1 MRLEEFFDV
10 VLCIGT
16 EWRVVE
22 VMKDELECSVS
33 IHLEYCGEAVPYD
46 FAPARRWRHLDML
59 QYKSYIHARLPRF
72 KSADGKVVTAS
83 VPWANKHE
91 RHTYLFEGLVIE
103 VLLATFN
110 QSKTASLLRC
120 SFDVVNRIIHLASE
134 RGMERRKKVDETLE
148 HLSID
153 EKSFRKGHNYVTIL
167 SDPVQGR
174 ILDVVEDRTKNAC
187 KRLIQGTL
195 SQKQRLNVKTI
206 SMDMWKAFLTTAHT
220 QLPNAQVVHDKF
232 HLIAYLSKAID
243 QVRRRETKD
252 HPELKGTRYALL
264 KNERNLTDRQREKF
278 EAIRQTN
285 LQVSKAWQARENFKD
300 AFNNETVAQGR
311 AIFEEWLFTALQSGI
326 REVVDVAIMF
336 SNHINGIINA
346 MTNKLNNAM
355 AERLNGKIQLLKMSA
370 RGYRT
375 FLRFRSA
382 ILFFNG
388 KLNLSPLNCQ

>member
-1 MRLEEFFDV
+1 MRTEEFFDV
-10 VLCIGT
+10 VLCLGR
-16 EWRVVE
+16 EWRVAE
-22 VMKDELECSVS
+22 VIKDELECCVS

-72 KSADGKVVTAS
+72 KSADGRVVTAS

-91 RHTYLFEGLVIE
+91 RHTYLFEAFVIE

-110 QSKTASLLRC
+110 QSKTASLVRC
-120 SFDVVNRIIHLASE
+120 SFDVVNRIMHLASE
-134 RGMERRKKVDETLE
+134 RGMERRKKVDERLE

-174 ILDVVEDRTKNAC
+174 ILEVVEDRTQNAC
-187 KRLIQGTL
+187 KRLIQGAL
-195 SQKQRLNVKTI
+195 SQRQRLDVKTI
-206 SMDMWKAFLTTAHT
+206 SMDMWKASLTTAHT

-243 QVRRRETKD
+243 QVRRRETRD

-264 KNERNLTDRQREKF
+264 KNEGNLTDRQRAKF

-300 AFNNETVAQGR
+300 AFNNETASQGR
-311 AIFEEWLFTALQSGI
+311 AIFEEWLFTTLQSGI
-326 REVVDVAIMF
+326 KEVVDVAIMF
-336 SNHINGIINA
+336 SNHINGIISA
-346 MTNKLNNAM
+346 MTTKLNNAM

-375 FLRFRSA
+375 FHRFRSA

-388 KLNLSPLNCQ
+388 KLNLSPLNSE